1 MTELQFQ
8 ALMPLVSA
16 DLVDMIS
23 KEDKL
28 SYDEAIEK
36 LYNSELY
43 SHLEKEE
50 TKLWYYSTHTLYSM
64 LKDEENGHLDL
75 S

>member
-28 SYDEAIEK
+28 SYD
-36 LYNSELY
+36 
-43 SHLEKEE
+43 
-50 TKLWYYSTHTLYSM
+50 
-64 LKDEENGHLDL
+64 
-75 S
+75 